1 MRVFSQREP
10 GAGHVISPTVTSNL
24 GWKETENNKAKGELT
39 INTGRLSRKKKNRN
53 LAGMLTMLDNM
64 ANNEKNIGN

>member
-39 INTGRLSRKKKNRN
+39 INTGRLSRKKKRIETW
-53 LAGMLTMLDNM
+53 L
-64 ANNEKNIGN
+64 EC